1 MKKIFIIGLM
11 AALFAVQGARAQ
23 AKLTQEQKSDLMV
36 RFKTYKEKLN
46 LDDGQAVKVRAIDST
61 YLTGLAALKQSDAR
75 RLAKFQQF
83 KQISAARDKQM
94 KDVLSK
100 DQFKE
105 YAKFKDEMRGEL
117 KELRQANN
125 K

>member
-1 MKKIFIIGLM
+1 MKKIFIMGM
-11 AALFAVQGARAQ
+11 ASLFIIQGARAQ
-23 AKLTQEQKSDLMV
+23 SKLTQDQKSELMV
-36 RFKTYKEKLN
+36 RFKTYKEKLD
-46 LDDGQAVKVRAIDST
+46 LADEQAIKVRAIDSA
-61 YLTGLAALKQSDAR
+61 YLVGLVALKQSDVR
-75 RLAKFQQF
+75 RIAKFQQF
-83 KQISAARDKQM
+83 KQISATRDKQM